1 MGPEMLNRTL
11 RAAFVALAL
20 VGLAASPLLAAGE
33 GRIMGSIV
41 DSTNAPVVGAKVT
54 LTRPGTSYKLEKV
67 SDAKGQF
74 MLLILDATQE
84 YVLKIEKEGFAP
96 YEGPVKPKLEEAM
109 RLQFTLDK
117 PSVQAAP
124 AAASPAAQAID
135 AYNQGVASLK
145 AQDLPAAIA
154 KFQESN
160 TLDPKLPEPH
170 AALAELY
177 LEQKKYAE
185 ALASADAFL
194 ALKPDD
200 PRGLKSRYDALV
212 GLGEKEKASAVLETL
227 AKVDTGSDTAV
238 RVINEG
244 VALFNANKAAEAI
257 PVFEKALALDPKLA
271 KAHYLL
277 GLSYA
282 NTGDMAKAKTHLEA
296 FVAMAPEDKDA
307 ATAKEMLASM
317 K

>member
-1 MGPEMLNRTL
+1 MLNRSF
-11 RAAFVALAL
+11 RAACFALAL

-33 GRIMGSIV
+33 GRIMGSII
-41 DSTNAPVVGAKVT
+41 DSTNAPVQGAKVT

-84 YVLKIEKEGFAP
+84 YVLKIEKEGYAA
-96 YEGPVKPKLEEAM
+96 YEAPVKPKLEEAM
-109 RLQFTLDK
+109 RLQFTLEK
-117 PSVQAAP
+117 PAQAAP
-124 AAASPAAQAID
+124 AAATPAAQAID
-135 AYNQGVASLK
+135 AYNQGVALLK
-145 AQDLPAAIA
+145 AQDIPGAIA
-154 KFQESN
+154 KFQAAN
-160 TLDPKLPEPH
+160 GFDPKLPEPH

-185 ALASADAFL
+185 SLASADAFL

-227 AKVDTGSDTAV
+227 AKVDTSSDTAV

-257 PVFEKALALDPKLA
+257 PVFEKALTLDPKLA

-282 NTGDMAKAKTHLEA
+282 NTGDMAQAKTHLEA
-296 FVAMAPEDKDA
+296 FVAMAPDDKDA

>member
-1 MGPEMLNRTL
+1 MVNRSL
-11 RAAFVALAL
+11 RAAMVVIVL
-20 VGLAASPLLAAGE
+20 VGLSASPLLAAGE
-33 GRIMGSIV
+33 GRILGSVI
-41 DSTNAPVVGAKVT
+41 DSTGAPVEGAKVT
-54 LTRPGTSYKLEKV
+54 LIRPGTSYKLEKI

-84 YVLKIEKEGFAP
+84 YQLRIEKAGFSP
-96 YEGPVKPKLEEAM
+96 YEGPVKPKLEEAL
-109 RLQFTLDK
+109 RLQFTLEK
-117 PSVQAAP
+117 PAAAP
-124 AAASPAAQAID
+124 APTGANQAID
-135 AYNQGVASLK
+135 AYNQGVAALK
-145 AQDLPAAIA
+145 AQDLPGAMA
-154 KFQESN
+154 KFEAA
-160 TLDPKLPEPH
+160 TGFDAKLPEPH

-185 ALASADAFL
+185 ALAAADRFL

-227 AKVDTGSDTAV
+227 AKVDASSDTAV

-244 VALFNANKAAEAI
+244 VALFNANKSAEAI
-257 PVFEKALALDPKLA
+257 PLFEKALTLDPKLA

-282 NTGDMAKAKTHLEA
+282 NTGDLAKAKTHLQS
-296 FVAMAPEDKDA
+296 FIQMAPDDKDA
-307 ATAKEMLASM
+307 ATAKEMLASI